1 MSHTRIR
8 WEWDRRKRK
17 SVELG
22 DRGDDAKENRGVL
35 VRDE

>member
-1 MSHTRIR
+1 MSQLRIR
-8 WEWDRRKRK
+8 WEWGGRKRE

-22 DRGDDAKENRGVL
+22 DGGDDAKENRGVL

>member
-1 MSHTRIR
+1 MSHMRIR
-8 WEWDRRKRK
+8 WEWDGRKQG

-22 DRGDDAKENRGVL
+22 GEGDDAKENRGVL